1 MGVSYVDRVGWIGP
15 CLMEP
20 FFDAVWLDLWNKACS
35 CFFTISFSHLSPQSL
50 IAHAMENGE
59 KEKLDATAYCVAF
72 TGVLGAGLT
81 IFGAVVHFT
90 NVRDIQDGLGIFA
103 LIIGI
108 LLYWFHVMHTLCKSK
123 TSKYL
128 YWIMSELDFQ
138 GYVKELQAA
147 EPQIQWTIQN
157 YHYETKRWKD
167 KDGQEH
173 EKKERVNTH
182 RATTQYDIKGF
193 VDETLSPEQMLA
205 MFHLLYDGEQEDLE
219 SNKKKPIDQ
228 LFLLCEMPLEYH
240 PTDDHEEQRL
250 ENEKQRFFQENT
262 KDTHQDRHSANL
274 ISCHHKSHVMVVLRE
289 GTDNSH
295 ARPWWMNYWIFML
308 CTLLLLSVP
317 YRVYFFSKCTK
328 INWEVL
334 KHFSHKP
341 ETVWSDDPK
350 HSRSKRTDA
359 ASKAFRKVKRE
370 TPQRTVELPSAW
382 EDPGKDSPDVGP
394 PVQVP
399 IGVPS
404 YWKNQDLDKDFD
416 EKIKLSNEDR
426 GKIQKLMD
434 LTFKNKATRDRT
446 SDGMPTRLEVA
457 QVVRMED
464 SKMWRRFEQKRAQ
477 LAAKGQDSKSNSKRS
492 SILLLEATTL
502 QGSQVAVAA

>member
-1 MGVSYVDRVGWIGP
+1 
-15 CLMEP
+15 
-20 FFDAVWLDLWNKACS
+20 
-35 CFFTISFSHLSPQSL
+35 
-50 IAHAMENGE
+50 
-59 KEKLDATAYCVAF
+59 
-72 TGVLGAGLT
+72 
-81 IFGAVVHFT
+81 
-90 NVRDIQDGLGIFA
+90 
-103 LIIGI
+103 
-108 LLYWFHVMHTLCKSK
+108 
-123 TSKYL
+123 
-128 YWIMSELDFQ
+128 
-138 GYVKELQAA
+138 
-147 EPQIQWTIQN
+147 
-157 YHYETKRWKD
+157 
-167 KDGQEH
+167 
-173 EKKERVNTH
+173 
-182 RATTQYDIKGF
+182 
-193 VDETLSPEQMLA
+193 
-205 MFHLLYDGEQEDLE
+205 
-219 SNKKKPIDQ
+219 
-228 LFLLCEMPLEYH
+228 
-240 PTDDHEEQRL
+240 
-250 ENEKQRFFQENT
+250 
-262 KDTHQDRHSANL
+262 
-274 ISCHHKSHVMVVLRE
+274 
-289 GTDNSH
+289 
-295 ARPWWMNYWIFML
+295 ML

-382 EDPGKDSPDVGP
+382 EDAGKDSPDVGP

-446 SDGMPTRLEVA
+446 SDGMPTRLEVT

-477 LAAKGQDSKSNSKRS
+477 LAAKGQG
-492 SILLLEATTL
+492 
-502 QGSQVAVAA
+502 QQVRF